1 MDKRA
6 NGRIGEDTACAYL
19 KEKGYEI
26 LKRNYYT
33 RYGEI
38 DIIAKDNDALVF
50 VEVKQRSSKRY
61 GTGAQAVTSKK
72 MDKIRICARL
82 YLQENELHDQE
93 VRFDVIDI
101 LSGLDIRINHIIA
114 AF

>member
-6 NGRIGEDTACAYL
+6 KGRAGEDAAAAYL
-19 KEKGYEI
+19 EDKGYEVV
-26 LKRNYYT
+26 KRNYYT

-38 DIIAKDNDALVF
+38 DIIAYDGDFLVF
-50 VEVKQRSSKRY
+50 AEVKKRNGKKY

-72 MDKIRICARL
+72 IGKIRTCAAI
-82 YLQENELHDQE
+82 YLSENGLHDQK
-93 VRFDVIDI
+93 VRFDVLEIS
-101 LSGLDIRINHIIA
+101 SGSKNLINHIEA

>member
-6 NGRIGEDTACAYL
+6 QGRLGEDAASEFLL
-19 KEKGYEI
+19 KKGYEI
-26 LKRNYYT
+26 VKRNYYT

-38 DIIAKDNDALVF
+38 DIISKEGNCLVF
-50 VEVKQRSSKRY
+50 VEVKKRTSNKY

-72 MDKIRICARL
+72 IEKIRTCAAI
-82 YLQENELHDQE
+82 YLSENDLHDQE
-93 VRFDVIDI
+93 VRFDII
-101 LSGLDIRINHIIA
+101 EISGRYEGLVSHIEA

>member
-6 NGRIGEDTACAYL
+6 SGRAGEDTAAAYL
-19 KEKGYEI
+19 ASLGYDV
-26 LKRNYYT
+26 LQRNYYT

-38 DIIAKDNDALVF
+38 DIIANDGDWLVF
-50 VEVKQRSSKRY
+50 TEVKKRKNVKY

-72 MDKIRICARL
+72 IETIRLCASI
-82 YLQENELHDQE
+82 YLAEHELSDQK
-93 VRFDVIDI
+93 VRFDVIEI
-101 LSGLDIRINHIIA
+101 TGITPVTINHIKA

>member
-6 NGRIGEDTACAYL
+6 IGNIGEDTACAYL
-19 KEKGYEI
+19 EGKGYKI
-26 LKRNYYT
+26 VLRNYYT

-38 DIIAKDNDALVF
+38 DIIANDKDFLVF
-50 VEVKQRSSKRY
+50 VEVKKRSSLKY

-72 MDKIRICARL
+72 MEKIRMCALL
-82 YLQENELHDQE
+82 YLQEHDLNDQK
-93 VRFDVIDI
+93 VRFDVVDI
-101 LSGLDIRINHIIA
+101 LGGSKPRINHIVA

>member
-6 NGRIGEDTACAYL
+6 KGRAGEDAAAQYL
-19 KEKGYEI
+19 EGKGYKI
-26 LKRNYYT
+26 VKRNYYT

-38 DIIAKDNDALVF
+38 DIIASDGDWLVF
-50 VEVKQRSSKRY
+50 TEVKKRKNVKY

-72 MDKIRICARL
+72 IETIRLCASI
-82 YLQENELHDQE
+82 YLAEHVLSDQK
-93 VRFDVIDI
+93 VRFDVIEI
-101 LSGLDIRINHIIA
+101 TGISPGGINHIKA

>member
-6 NGRIGEDTACAYL
+6 KGKIGEDAAAL
-19 KEKGYEI
+19 FLEGKGYEI
-26 LKRNYYT
+26 IRRNYYT

-38 DIIAKDNDALVF
+38 DIIANDGALLVF
-50 VEVKQRSSKRY
+50 AEVKKRTGEKY

-72 MDKIRICARL
+72 IEKIRLCASI
-82 YLQENELHDQE
+82 YISENNLNDQK
-93 VRFDVIDI
+93 VRFDVIEI
-101 LSGLDIRINHIIA
+101 SGTKNGLINHIEA

>member
-6 NGRIGEDTACAYL
+6 SGRAGEDTAAAYL
-19 KEKGYEI
+19 VSLGYDV
-26 LKRNYYT
+26 LQRNYYT

-38 DIIAKDNDALVF
+38 DIIANDGDWLVF
-50 VEVKQRSSKRY
+50 AEVKKRKNAKY

-72 MDKIRICARL
+72 IETIRLCASI
-82 YLQENELHDQE
+82 YLAEHVLLDQK
-93 VRFDVIDI
+93 VRFDVIEI
-101 LSGLDIRINHIIA
+101 TGIAPVSINHIKA

>member
-6 NGRIGEDTACAYL
+6 KGRAGEDAAAVYL
-19 KEKGYEI
+19 TGKGFEI
-26 LKRNYYT
+26 VKRNYYT

-38 DIIAKDNDALVF
+38 DIIANDGDFLVF
-50 VEVKQRSSKRY
+50 VEVKKRNGKKY

-72 MDKIRICARL
+72 IEKIRTCATI
-82 YLQENELHDQE
+82 YLKENGLHDQK
-93 VRFDVIDI
+93 VRFDVLEI
-101 LSGLDIRINHIIA
+101 SGGTQNLINHIEA